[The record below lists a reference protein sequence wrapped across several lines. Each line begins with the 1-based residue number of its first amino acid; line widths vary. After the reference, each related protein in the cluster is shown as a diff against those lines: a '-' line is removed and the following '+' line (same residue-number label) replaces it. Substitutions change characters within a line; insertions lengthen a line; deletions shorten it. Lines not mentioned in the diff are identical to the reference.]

1 MPQRSNLAAI
11 ILVVHFHQLC
21 SRWQRNG
28 EQQQELDCLE
38 LHSTWPRRRAQ
49 ECWILRRPSKIVV
62 QRKRAWTPNFG
73 TQRGTRPS
81 QWHTVPTSPT
91 VAQSALFLSFAK
103 HVTHSHPAPYS
114 SI

>member
-1 MPQRSNLAAI
+1 MPQRSSLAAI

-49 ECWILRRPSKIVV
+49 ECWIAEPSVRCCGPQNASFCTGFSTFDVNLPRGNGAAHGQAWRRP
-62 QRKRAWTPNFG
+62 TLP
-73 TQRGTRPS
+73 
-81 QWHTVPTSPT
+81 
-91 VAQSALFLSFAK
+91 
-103 HVTHSHPAPYS
+103 
-114 SI
+114 

>member
-1 MPQRSNLAAI
+1 MPQRSSLAAI

-49 ECWILRRPSKIVV
+49 ECWIAEPSVRCCGPLRWSLLMGVSQYHVPSRAGDGSCDAEGRSDDARRVAGPSRNKSFHDTHPCKI
-62 QRKRAWTPNFG
+62 
-73 TQRGTRPS
+73 
-81 QWHTVPTSPT
+81 
-91 VAQSALFLSFAK
+91 
-103 HVTHSHPAPYS
+103 
-114 SI
+114 